1 MIKMRLKL
9 SFYTFIIKYFKE
21 YKMKKTVLASALV
34 IGLLSTSAFAFMGD
48 CQRGDGMMQKRQ
60 DCQMQDKRM
69 GCDRGDFRMNH
80 KGMQRGGEMRMFSN
94 LDLSDEQKYKLSI
107 LHDEMRLE
115 MKKSIGMKQERPMQK
130 FVNENGFDEKGFKKY
145 MDERHEKMIAL
156 RAAHMKKVFA
166 VLTPEQIAKLKTL

>member
-1 MIKMRLKL
+1 
-9 SFYTFIIKYFKE
+9 
-21 YKMKKTVLASALV
+21 
-34 IGLLSTSAFAFMGD
+34 
-48 CQRGDGMMQKRQ
+48 
-60 DCQMQDKRM
+60 
-69 GCDRGDFRMNH
+69 
-80 KGMQRGGEMRMFSN
+80 MFSN

-115 MKKSIGMKQERPMQK
+115 MKKSMGMRQERPMQK
-130 FVNENGFDEKGFKKY
+130 FANENGFDEKGFKKY